1 MRTSVA
7 LPPLEQ
13 ERMWKRRRFKPS
25 DLHWEHLWEHAM
37 RLREEAEGKPP
48 GIERERLFHLARQAE
63 IGAQMSQWLR
73 SPGLQPP
80 K

>member
-1 MRTSVA
+1 
-7 LPPLEQ
+7 
-13 ERMWKRRRFKPS
+13 MWKRRHLEQPEIRK
-25 DLHWEHLWEHAM
+25 EHLWENAT

-48 GIERERLFHLARQAE
+48 GIERERLIQLARGAE
-63 IGAQMSQWLR
+63 TGAQISAWLR